1 LLRKAFPVYPDIAK
15 DRRVQGTVTIKATIG
30 ADGHVENPEVVDG
43 PMELRAASL
52 DAVRQWI
59 YSPLYVMGK
68 STPVETEIHVI
79 FSFGG

>member
-1 LLRKAFPVYPDIAK
+1 LLRKAVPVYPDIAK
-15 DRRVQGTVTIKATIG
+15 GRLVQGMVTIKATIG

-59 YSPLYVMGK
+59 YGPLYVMGNP
-68 STPVETEIHVI
+68 TPIDTEIHVI
-79 FSFGG
+79 FSLGD